1 MAVELEKKLDCKDL
15 YSYLTNLG
23 TPSLDSL
30 YDSSHA
36 CLAVLRWVKTTA
48 QAFTSALN
56 YNYSLI
62 L

>member
-36 CLAVLRWVKTTA
+36 CLAVLR
-48 QAFTSALN
+48 
-56 YNYSLI
+56 
-62 L
+62 